1 MTNAYDPTA
10 DSAGTITIPTVTVTG
25 TPPASPSA
33 LTKVKA
39 QLATKRA
46 GLPTWVWGGA
56 ALAVLGMAMTPS
68 RKNRK

>member
-10 DSAGTITIPTVTVTG
+10 DPNAITIPTVTVTG
-25 TPPASPSA
+25 TPVTG
-33 LTKVKA
+33 LTLTQKA
-39 QLATKRA
+39 KAVLSTKRA